1 MSATGHGEYFIRY
14 NVAADICARVKYQNK
29 TIAQAGD
36 EVINDVLKPIGG
48 TGGVI
53 IVDNKGNISLPF
65 NTSGMYR
72 ASKSNTQA
80 TYVAIFDDE

>member
-1 MSATGHGEYFIRY
+1 
-14 NVAADICARVKYQNK
+14 RVKYQGK
-29 TIAQAGD
+29 TISQAGD
-36 EVINDVLKPIGG
+36 EVINGVLKPIGG

-53 IVDNKGNISLPF
+53 IVDREGNMSMPF

-80 TYVAIFDDE
+80 TYVGIFKGE